1 MKKGYDVNG
10 ALTAIQG
17 TLYNI
22 EYEHD
27 IGETVE
33 LVFPEGSILTGE
45 GSKPTLYNGVLGFL
59 AIGDTKR
66 IESSM
71 RNKQRW
77 GYHDGVFLVVVAGEN
92 DTAKKKA
99 NDIGRLVEI
108 AIDEN
113 PTMETTGLMVTIPE
127 ENPFIRRKITF
138 DKESKTPEWNS
149 AVIINMEVRIARL
162 REEIFDGD

>member
-1 MKKGYDVNG
+1 
-10 ALTAIQG
+10 
-17 TLYNI
+17 
-22 EYEHD
+22 
-27 IGETVE
+27 
-33 LVFPEGSILTGE
+33 
-45 GSKPTLYNGVLGFL
+45 
-59 AIGDTKR
+59 
-66 IESSM
+66 
-71 RNKQRW
+71 
-77 GYHDGVFLVVVAGEN
+77 VFLVVVAGEN